1 MDDTDYLNLLKDQ
14 QTKDEESLV
23 LLNEEK
29 QDTETFTPWI
39 GVDLDGTL
47 AYYEKGYAQKE
58 MIGDPIPE
66 MFERVK
72 GWIADGKKVKIFT
85 ARVYKKESVGLIK
98 DWLKKVG
105 LPELDVTN
113 IKDPGMYVLYDDRA
127 VQVQQN
133 TGKLLGKPI

>member
-1 MDDTDYLNLLKDQ
+1 MTNEIEYLNDLKEQ
-14 QTKDEESLV
+14 FI
-23 LLNEEK
+23 K
-29 QDTETFTPWI
+29 QDTEKFKPWI

-47 AYYEKGYAQKE
+47 AYYKKGDYKKE
-58 MIGDPIPE
+58 IIGDPIPA
-66 MFERVK
+66 MFDRVK
-72 GWIADGKKVKIFT
+72 IWIKQGKIVKIFT
-85 ARVYKKESVGLIK
+85 ARAYDKKNIPLIK

-105 LPELDVTN
+105 LPDLEVTN

>member
-1 MDDTDYLNLLKDQ
+1 MDDNDYLNLLKDQ
-14 QTKDEESLV
+14 QKKDDESLV
-23 LLNEEK
+23 MLNEEK
-29 QDTETFTPWI
+29 QDTETFIPWI

-47 AYYEKGYAQKE
+47 AYYEKGYAQKK

-72 GWIADGKKVKIFT
+72 KWIADGKTVKIFT
-85 ARVYKKESVGLIK
+85 ARVYKKEDVKVIK

-105 LPELDVTN
+105 LPDLEVTN